1 MQQWRYKVKD
11 LRIAWK
17 KYWRFIIQIL
27 EDCYG
32 KPAVNNM
39 ISEVALAFARCRG
52 KPSFLPILEQN
63 FGSFNGEL
71 VPEVEPEPEM
81 STEIVATS
89 TTPPTTTTN
98 SPVKQVPLVVFQKP
112 VEPQVVKNNY

>member
-1 MQQWRYKVKD
+1 M
-11 LRIAWK
+11 
-17 KYWRFIIQIL
+17 

-32 KPAVNNM
+32 KPVVNNM

-63 FGSFNGEL
+63 FGTFNGEL

-81 STEIVATS
+81 STEIVASS

-112 VEPQVVKNNY
+112 VAPQVVKNN